1 MLEFTSI
8 KNTKHYTYCVRQ
20 GRKMSKAYMPRCLC
34 GGQFIAITAMLLCAV
49 AHAQP
54 SALLE
59 ACNSVEDKDKRLACF
74 KELSNLNSSGT
85 TDAAAGKR
93 VKNAFAAIAG
103 AVNSGVSFANYSAM
117 ILEPAKEI
125 GIFKQEIQKPDQR
138 VLDLF
143 DQSLVSYRDA
153 EKVWHASIYDSSDG
167 GLFLGRVLNPN
178 YIPGLQDIVRKYNLP
193 TRRILLAEHLPVDTA
208 LPIIWR
214 YAEERAKAAVE
225 MLEGRSTGEAKV
237 DASTSGSPP
246 APGQGSGQFQWPA
259 MGAVIAGYDGVK
271 NRGLDIDGKAGDPV
285 SSAADGVVVFADS
298 GLHGFGNLIIIKHD
312 NTYLTAYAHNETLLA
327 KPGEKVSKGQRI
339 ANMGSTESDRVKL
352 HFEIRRNGQAID
364 PTPYLPA
371 NLQSSGQPSPGVDP
385 STN

>member
-1 MLEFTSI
+1 
-8 KNTKHYTYCVRQ
+8 
-20 GRKMSKAYMPRCLC
+20 MSKTYMRRRSCRQL
-34 GGQFIAITAMLLCAV
+34 ISITAMLLCAV

-103 AVNSGVSFANYSAM
+103 AINSGVSFANYSAM
-117 ILEPAKEI
+117 ILEPAKEV
-125 GIFKQEIQKPDQR
+125 GIFKQEIPKPNPR

-143 DQSLVSYRDA
+143 DQALVSYRDA
-153 EKVWHASIYDSSDG
+153 ERVWRASIYDSSDG

-178 YIPGLQDIVRKYNLP
+178 YTGLQEIVRKYNLP
-193 TRRILLAEHLPVDTA
+193 TRRVLLSEHLPVDTA

-225 MLEGRSTGEAKV
+225 MLEGHSTGEANV
-237 DASTSGSPP
+237 DTRTSGSPT
-246 APGQGSGQFQWPA
+246 ATVQASGQFQWPA
-259 MGAVIAGYDGVK
+259 TGAVIAKYDGVK
-271 NRGLDIDGKAGDPV
+271 SQGLDIDGKAGDPV
-285 SSAADGVVVFADS
+285 SAAADGVVVFAGS
-298 GLHGFGNLIIIKHD
+298 GLNGYGNLLIIKHD
-312 NTYLTAYAHNETLLA
+312 NTYLTAYAHNDVLLVKEA
-327 KPGEKVSKGQRI
+327 DTVSKGQMI
-339 ANMGSTESDRVKL
+339 ARMGSTESDRVKL
-352 HFEIRRNGQAID
+352 HFEIRRNGKAVD

-371 NLQSSGQPSPGVDP
+371 NLQSSGQPSPATIP

>member
-1 MLEFTSI
+1 
-8 KNTKHYTYCVRQ
+8 
-20 GRKMSKAYMPRCLC
+20 MSKTYMPRRSC
-34 GGQFIAITAMLLCAV
+34 GGQFIAITGLLLCIG

-103 AVNSGVSFANYSAM
+103 AVNSGVSFTNYSAM

-125 GIFKQEIQKPDQR
+125 GIFKQEIPKPDPR

-153 EKVWHASIYDSSDG
+153 EKVWHANIYDSSDG

-178 YIPGLQDIVRKYNLP
+178 YVPGLQDIVRKYNLP

-225 MLEGRSTGEAKV
+225 MLEGRSTGEVNV
-237 DASTSGSPP
+237 DTRTSGSPP
-246 APGQGSGQFQWPA
+246 AIVQEPGKFQWPA
-259 MGAVIAGYDGVK
+259 IGAVTAGYNGAGK
-271 NRGLDIDGKAGDPV
+271 LGLDIDGKAGDPV
-285 SSAADGVVVFADS
+285 SAAADGVVVFAGS
-298 GLHGFGNLIIIKHD
+298 GLRGYGNLLIIKHD
-312 NTYLTAYAHNETLLA
+312 DTYLTAYAHNDALLVKEA
-327 KPGEKVSKGQRI
+327 DKVSKGQVI
-339 ANMGSTESDRVKL
+339 ARMGSSESDRVKL
-352 HFEIRRNGQAID
+352 HFEIRRNGKAID

-371 NLQSSGQPSPGVDP
+371 NLQSSGQSSPAVIP